1 MLVTKGGTTVKIAT
15 IKRTGECAKMDL
27 IKLNYDLAKRN
38 PLVMI
43 F

>member
-1 MLVTKGGTTVKIAT
+1 LVTKGGTATRIAR
-15 IKRTGECAKMDL
+15 IKRTGECANMDL